1 MNNFFVFFLG
11 ACRLKKIK
19 KTLGVTFHFNFS
31 FRGLS
36 VVDPP
41 RRSQINSSVVNYN
54 AGADVLHKY
63 QSQWSELHKLAEE
76 NAVKAQV
83 ITGK

>member
-1 MNNFFVFFLG
+1 M
-11 ACRLKKIK
+11 C
-19 KTLGVTFHFNFS
+19 VTFYFYFS

-36 VVDPP
+36 VADPP
-41 RRSQINSSVVNYN
+41 RRLRVKGDVNYN
-54 AGADVLHKY
+54 AGAHVLHKY

-83 ITGK
+83 STRKQ

>member
-1 MNNFFVFFLG
+1 VDPREHVVTLFFD
-11 ACRLKKIK
+11 
-19 KTLGVTFHFNFS
+19 FS

-36 VVDPP
+36 VTDPP
-41 RRSQINSSVVNYN
+41 RRAQVNNDVNYN

-76 NAVKAQV
+76 NAIKAQV
-83 ITGK
+83 SSGKQ

>member
-1 MNNFFVFFLG
+1 VQVNN
-11 ACRLKKIK
+11 
-19 KTLGVTFHFNFS
+19 
-31 FRGLS
+31 
-36 VVDPP
+36 D
-41 RRSQINSSVVNYN
+41 VNYN

-83 ITGK
+83 STGKH

>member
-1 MNNFFVFFLG
+1 MLE
-11 ACRLKKIK
+11 ACGLKKVKEIS
-19 KTLGVTFHFNFS
+19 GVTFQFNFS

-36 VVDPP
+36 IVDPP
-41 RRSQINSSVVNYN
+41 RRSQINTSVVNYN

-63 QSQWSELHKLAEE
+63 QSQWSEMHKLAEE

-83 ITGK
+83 ITDK